1 MDLLGKEMDT
11 YKVGTVA
18 NSESTMHTIM
28 KREFQPSDFSF
39 DGSFYH
45 NNELRVQTGMTVL
58 QQQIFLLNTLR
69 KHWLEEENADRKK
82 KIWKTI
88 IQMLPSSYM
97 QKRTWTGDYAILRA
111 QVEQRE
117 GHRLTEWT
125 EDYLRP
131 LHALPYAE
139 NLIFYR
145 G

>member
-1 MDLLGKEMDT
+1 MIVRLSLQL
-11 YKVGTVA
+11 
-18 NSESTMHTIM
+18 H
-28 KREFQPSDFSF
+28 F
-39 DGSFYH
+39 
-45 NNELRVQTGMTVL
+45 TVL

-111 QVEQRE
+111 QNEQRE

-125 EDYLRP
+125 DDYLRP